1 MPAPQIMIDGV
12 ELAIAPGR
20 LLSPRAF
27 TSAAIYA
34 AEETAIWN
42 RAWVHV
48 ADLCDLKEPGDYV
61 TANIGE
67 TPVFLLRDRI
77 GGELRGFLN
86 ACRHRGAMLLEGA
99 GKCARQISC
108 PYHAWSYGHD
118 GRLIGLPF
126 REEVECDEAAMGL
139 IPVRIGTVG
148 PMVFACLDANAP
160 PLDAWAGALPAVLR
174 ERGVERWP
182 LAWQLTYDVDA
193 NWKLFVENANEGY
206 HIPVVHDVLL
216 DLLADEGGETT
227 MEPHG
232 AYTWAKLNPAYV
244 PPEMDPASAKIRFGC
259 LFPNLI
265 PVLSPVD
272 LTYIRV
278 DPIAP
283 DRLRLFV
290 RSFDDPANPAQ
301 QQLRELRKA
310 AFQRTTDQ
318 DIAVVKTVQRG
329 VRAAGLPAGVHAREL
344 EARIAHFER
353 MWADAMARSAADGV
367 QDQR

>member
-1 MPAPQIMIDGV
+1 
-12 ELAIAPGR
+12 
-20 LLSPRAF
+20 
-27 TSAAIYA
+27 
-34 AEETAIWN
+34 
-42 RAWVHV
+42 
-48 ADLCDLKEPGDYV
+48 
-61 TANIGE
+61 
-67 TPVFLLRDRI
+67 
-77 GGELRGFLN
+77 
-86 ACRHRGAMLLEGA
+86 
-99 GKCARQISC
+99 
-108 PYHAWSYGHD
+108 
-118 GRLIGLPF
+118 
-126 REEVECDEAAMGL
+126 
-139 IPVRIGTVG
+139 VG

-206 HIPVVHDVLL
+206 PIPVVHDVLL